1 MTKNPFMPPEAFA
14 DDPERL
20 AIISGEMNLSP
31 ERAREIIEKVIYYPP
46 IKHSYWA
53 SICGRACDTACYIH
67 LEEKGVLSKTFK
79 TPFRHRPE
87 WHLPILEPDQGT
99 EESIQ

>member
-20 AIISGEMNLSP
+20 AIITGETKLSP
-31 ERAREIIEKVIYYPP
+31 ERAREIIEQIIFYPP
-46 IKHSYWA
+46 IKHSYWS

-67 LEEKGVLSKTFK
+67 LEEKDVLTKKFH
-79 TPFRHRPE
+79 TPFRKRPE
-87 WHLPILEPDQGT
+87 WHLPVTEPDQAAK
-99 EESIQ
+99 